1 MASMIRFSTL
11 LAGLSLVASSASAQD
26 VWTTP
31 GAPGAVDVSSTP
43 VVVEAG
49 APDTYDAAVLLGTR
63 KIVLRD
69 FESALKELRAAAT
82 RDASRPEAFCRL
94 GDAQLAIGDIAEAR
108 AAYEGCQRFAA
119 TDQNAHYVALSLVG
133 IARTFERE
141 KKTQEERDV
150 WQRVSTEANDEAAR
164 ALAQARLSVLDAVLK
179 QEAAYVAVR
188 ARIAEAASKA
198 SAKP

>member
-1 MASMIRFSTL
+1 MIRLSIL
-11 LAGLSLVASSASAQD
+11 VAGLSLLASSTSAQD

-43 VVVEAG
+43 VVLEAG
-49 APDTYDAAVLLGTR
+49 APETYDAAVLLGTR

-69 FESALKELRAAAT
+69 FEGALRELRAAAT
-82 RDASRPEAFCRL
+82 RDTSRPEAFCRL
-94 GDAQLAIGDIAEAR
+94 GDAQLAQGDIPEAR
-108 AAYEGCQRFAA
+108 AAYESCQRFATA
-119 TDQNAHYVALSLVG
+119 DQNAHHVALSQVG

-141 KKTQEERDV
+141 KKPQEERDV
-150 WQRVSTEANDEAAR
+150 WQRLATETKDEAAR
-164 ALAQARLSVLDAVLK
+164 ALAQARMSVLDIILK

-198 SAKP
+198 AVKP

>member
-1 MASMIRFSTL
+1 MASMIRLSML
-11 LAGLSLVASSASAQD
+11 VAGLSLIASSASAQD

-43 VVVEAG
+43 VVIEPA

-63 KIVLRD
+63 KVVLRD
-69 FESALKELRAAAT
+69 FEGALTVLRAAAT
-82 RDASRPEAFCRL
+82 RDTSRPEAFCRL
-94 GDAQLAIGDIAEAR
+94 GDAQLAQGDISEAR
-108 AAYEGCQRFAA
+108 AAYESCQRFAKA
-119 TDQNAHYVALSLVG
+119 EQNAHQMALSLVG

-141 KKTQEERDV
+141 KKSKEERDT
-150 WQRVSTEANDEAAR
+150 WQRLAAEASDETAR
-164 ALAQARLSVLDAVLK
+164 ALAQARISVLNVIIE